1 MEIDLEKYRQQFY
14 KEARDIL
21 ERANT
26 DVLKAESDINN
37 DELLNSLFRE
47 VHTIKGSAGSF
58 ELWKISEFTHHL
70 EGLLSALRDKKI
82 TLNSEMVDV
91 ILDSLDYIESLIGF
105 CENGTEFEIEKER
118 ISRIEQFHISGEF
131 KGNPERKQKEE
142 TEETNPPL
150 PEINMSKDTADKL
163 NKAFQPGSSAY
174 YIEINYTDAE
184 FKFGYDPYALLSNI
198 RNNSQYYLCITDRT
212 AVPSFEEHMEETLY
226 LFPKVYCI
234 SSLSADEIS
243 DLAFDTSLLK
253 VYNITSLLRD
263 TAADIQNPDYLSEI
277 DADMLK
283 EFLISMEDIH
293 LSIDAALLEYEK
305 DFSKESIN
313 RLFRYIHTIKG
324 DADYIGLKE
333 TVGLAHDLE
342 SFLDQLR
349 KKSGKPDT
357 SEVDRIFSS
366 VDEIYANIIKLN
378 QYINRETEI
387 STNVH
392 KKTQELPQDDDTAFY
407 RHPDLEKEAFIE
419 QLKQFS
425 EIFPVLASEITESP
439 GSKKNVNRLISTLS
453 KTSEKAGVKSL
464 VSLCSVTS
472 KKIESVSNAEN
483 AKAAIEDLLSFME
496 GFITGKPKKLGEILI
511 EENIISQADL
521 QEALSQQKPIG
532 EILVESGKVS
542 KDEVDKAL
550 RKQEFSTIAK
560 QLKSGSETH
569 TESATMKI
577 DESKVDS
584 FYNLIGELIVA
595 RNTYDFALSKINGTN
610 IDEAVKSL
618 KENLHVIS
626 RITNDMQR
634 GVMSL
639 RMVSIKTVFQKFFRV
654 VRDIARKQKKDIEL
668 IIAGE
673 DIEIDKRVADTL
685 SDPLIHI
692 IRNAC
697 DHGIETA
704 EERLSLSKPVNGTI
718 TLKASYEG
726 NHAVIRVMDD
736 GKGLNREKI
745 SSKAISMGFK
755 TENMSDEEL
764 YNLIFLPGL
773 STAEQVTD
781 VSGRGVG
788 MDVVLSTAKSLGGFV
803 KIKSETGKGTE
814 TCISI
819 PVSMGVS
826 KALIIESGGGEFAIP
841 LENVIEAIKIRGKEI
856 HFTQNRL
863 IFHFRGDVLPLAK
876 LDSLLYGKT
885 DNYIDD
891 YSFFYELQKKET
903 EVSIVVLRSS
913 AAGRFAVIVDRLK
926 KNMEIAIKPVPKQLS
941 HIEVISGVTIM
952 GDGGIVQVMNVEG
965 LK

>member
-14 KEARDIL
+14 KESRDIL

-82 TLNSEMVDV
+82 ILNSEMVDI

-118 ISRIEQFHISGEF
+118 ISRIEQFHISGEYT
-131 KGNPERKQKEE
+131 GSPDRKQKEE
-142 TEETNPPL
+142 TKKINPPPL
-150 PEINMSKDTADKL
+150 KVNIAGDILDKL
-163 NKAFQPGSSAY
+163 SKAFQDGSSAY

-198 RNNSQYYLCITDRT
+198 RNNSQYYLCETDST
-212 AVPSFEEHMEETLY
+212 SVPSFEEHRDETLY

-234 SSLSADEIS
+234 SSLSDDEIS
-243 DLAFDTSLLK
+243 DLAFDSSLLK
-253 VYNITSLLRD
+253 VHNITSLLSIK
-263 TAADIQNPDYLSEI
+263 ADESQTSNYLSEI
-277 DADMLK
+277 DADILK

-293 LSIDAALLEYEK
+293 LSIDSALLEYEK

-333 TVGLAHDLE
+333 TVELAHNLE

-349 KKSGKPDT
+349 KQSEKPDT
-357 SEVDRIFSS
+357 ADIDRIFSS
-366 VDEIYANIIKLN
+366 VDEIYENIIKLN
-378 QYINRETEI
+378 QFINRETEI
-387 STNVH
+387 SATH
-392 KKTQELPQDDDTAFY
+392 KKTQKSQQNDDSAFFL
-407 RHPDLEKEAFIE
+407 HPDSEKEAFIE
-419 QLKQFS
+419 QLRQYS
-425 EIFPVLASEITESP
+425 EIFPVLASEITETP
-439 GSKKNVNRLISTLS
+439 DSKKNINRLLSTLL

-464 VSLCSVTS
+464 VSLCSLTL
-472 KKIESVSNAEN
+472 KRIESAESAEN
-483 AKAAIEDLLSFME
+483 AKGPLTDLLSFME
-496 GFITGKPKKLGEILI
+496 GFISGKPKKLGEILI
-511 EENIISQADL
+511 EENIISPADL

-532 EILVESGKVS
+532 ELLVESGKVS

-550 RKQEFSTIAK
+550 RKQEFSAMAK
-560 QLKSGSETH
+560 QLKTGTETH

-595 RNTYDFALSKINGTN
+595 RNTYDFALSKITRDNV
-610 IDEAVKSL
+610 DETVKTL
-618 KENLHVIS
+618 KENLYVIS

-668 IIAGE
+668 VITGE

-704 EERLSLSKPVNGTI
+704 EERLSLSKPANGTI

-726 NHAVIRVMDD
+726 NHAVIRIADD

-745 SSKAISMGFK
+745 ASKAESMGFN
-755 TENMSDEEL
+755 TENMSDEEI

-773 STAEQVTD
+773 STAAQVTD

-788 MDVVLSTAKSLGGFV
+788 MDVVLTTAKSLGGFV
-803 KIKSETGKGTE
+803 KIKSDPGKGTE

-826 KALIIESGGGEFAIP
+826 KALIIEAGGGEFAIP

-863 IFHFRGDVLPLAK
+863 IFYFRGDVLPLAK
-876 LDSLLYGKT
+876 LDSLLYGKM

-891 YSFFYELQKKET
+891 YSYFYELQKKET
-903 EVSIVVLRSS
+903 EVSIIVLRSS
-913 AAGRFAVIVDRLK
+913 GAGRFAVIVDKLK

-952 GDGGIVQVMNVEG
+952 GDGGIVQVLNVEG